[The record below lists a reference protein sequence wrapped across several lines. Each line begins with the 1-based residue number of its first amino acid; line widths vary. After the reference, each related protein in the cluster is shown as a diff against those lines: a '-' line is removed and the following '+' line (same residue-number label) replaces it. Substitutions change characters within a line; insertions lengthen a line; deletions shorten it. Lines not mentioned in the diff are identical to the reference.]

1 MIFRFGCALV
11 TALLALLLASDPA
24 QSAAPFYQGK
34 NIRIIVGAAPGGGY
48 DAYARVIARHLGR
61 HVPGNPAIVVENMA
75 GAGSLIT
82 ANHTYKVAKPDGLT
96 VGHFIGGLILQQV
109 MGKPGIEFDGRKFE
123 YLGVPAQDNS
133 VLGIAS
139 NTGITTAEQWIA
151 SNTALKFGGVGP
163 GSAAD
168 DIPKVAMAT
177 IGLPVQLVT
186 GYKGTSLI
194 RLAFNNGEIQ
204 GLANSWESFKSTWRR
219 EVETGELRIILQALS
234 KRHPELPNVPLIIDF
249 AKTADAKALI
259 EVGINNY
266 GATARPFVLPPG
278 TPKDRVELLRK
289 AFTGTMNDPEFIA
302 DAKRAALDLNPLT
315 GLEIEKIIASVYKLD
330 ARLVEKLKTI
340 LK

>member
-1 MIFRFGCALV
+1 MLLRFGLCVSVVLCSLHLTVKFGDA
-11 TALLALLLASDPA
+11 
-24 QSAAPFYQGK
+24 AAPYYQAK
-34 NIRIIVGAAPGGGY
+34 SIRIIVGAAPGGGY

-61 HVPGNPAIVVENMA
+61 NIPGNPAIVVENMS
-75 GAGSLIT
+75 GAGSLIA

-96 VGHFIGGLILQQV
+96 IGHFIGGLILQQV

-139 NTGITTAEQWIA
+139 NTGITSPEQWIA

-168 DIPKVAMAT
+168 DIPKVAAAT

-219 EVETGELRIILQALS
+219 EVETGELKIILQALS
-234 KRHPELPNVPLIIDF
+234 KRHPELPNVPLIIDY
-249 AKTADAKALI
+249 AKTAEAKTLI

-278 TPKDRVELLRK
+278 TPKERVEIMRK
-289 AFTGTMNDPEFIA
+289 AFTATMNDPEFVA

-315 GLEIEKIIASVYKLD
+315 GLELGTIIAGVYKLD
-330 ARLVEKLKTI
+330 ARLVEKLTAI